1 MKGKQSYIPFKVII
15 GYLLLIA
22 LVVAAGFIIYS
33 ENDVFT
39 STEDKIELEKNK
51 VLKISTFFS
60 KMYETESQARLTI
73 LSNSEQEYQEYLQKT
88 NALKLEIDTLKNLLT
103 TDYQKVLLDSINYL
117 FNKKNENI
125 KQLKSIKNK
134 VLDQVSVK
142 TAIKDITKMEVSL
155 QKLVLKDFVKDP
167 SLLTSYQ
174 RGVLVKYVDY
184 LNQNIPN
191 DKTNS
196 LDEKALDSIL
206 SKSKEVLKEVKNETT
221 KRNEI
226 LNSEEKKLLENE
238 ILISEQLRK
247 IIRIV
252 ENEISIKTSQ
262 NNSEKENS
270 LKKTNKVVTITA
282 IIGLLVTVF
291 FSILILSDFSKSQ
304 SYRKQL
310 EIANLKTKN
319 LLQNREQLIATVSHD
334 IKTPLSTILGYSEL
348 LSNSELN
355 TKQIYFNKNIKNS
368 SDYISQLV
376 QDLLDLTQIE
386 AGKIT
391 LEKTAFNLPNLI
403 DEIAKNGQ
411 SVYQKKEIN
420 LLIEIDETLNKNII
434 SDAFRLKQILTN
446 IIGNAYK
453 FTENGTI
460 KISANTN
467 LQSKIIAIKIED
479 TGIGIEES
487 KRELIFEEFTQANEN
502 IEKSYGGSGLGLTI
516 SKKLTEILSGKISVK
531 SEVNKGSV
539 FEISIPLEFDNS
551 NKNEAKTSTKN
562 HKNYIAIVVD
572 DDSNL
577 LQLTSEILKQNN
589 FTTHSFTSGK
599 DAFEFAKNNTF
610 DILIT
615 DIQMPLLDGFEL
627 LKSLQENKLL
637 SQNQPIIALTGR
649 TDLSEK
655 EYLNYGFTAILKK
668 PYSPN
673 YLIQIVNSN
682 LNNETFK
689 ADFEENNLEG
699 NNSNTSYSLSLLNSF
714 FPKDSFAINEVLL
727 SFIKTTNQ
735 NLENLETAILE
746 NNTLEIK
753 EIAHKMYPMFKQ
765 IQSNEIA
772 NLLEDLERNVSV
784 DNDLKSKFETIKKK
798 IKIVF
803 NNLKREI
810 L

>member
-73 LSNSEQEYQEYLQKT
+73 LSNSEQEYQEYLQKS

-167 SLLTSYQ
+167 ALLTNYQ
-174 RGVLVKYVDY
+174 RSVLVKYVDY

-247 IIRIV
+247 IIRVI
-252 ENEISIKTSQ
+252 ENEIIVKTSQ

-403 DEIAKNGQ
+403 DEIAKNIQ
-411 SVYQKKEIN
+411 SVYNKKEIN
-420 LLIEIDETLNKNII
+420 LQFEIDESFNKNII

-460 KISANTN
+460 KISANAN
-467 LQSKIIAIKIED
+467 LQPKIIAIKIED

-502 IEKSYGGSGLGLTI
+502 IEKNYGGSGLGLTI
-516 SKKLTEILSGKISVK
+516 SKKLTEILGGKISVK

-551 NKNEAKTSTKN
+551 SINEAKTSTKN

-599 DAFEFAKNNTF
+599 EAFEFAKNNTF

-673 YLIQIVNSN
+673 YLIQIVNSS
-682 LNNETFK
+682 LNNENFK
-689 ADFEENNLEG
+689 ANFEENNLEE

-714 FPKDSFAINEVLL
+714 FPNDNTAINEVLL
-727 SFIKTTNQ
+727 SFMKTTNQ
-735 NLENLETAILE
+735 NLEHLETVIIE

-765 IQSNEIA
+765 IQSSEIA
-772 NLLEDLERNVSV
+772 NLLEDLEKNASV
-784 DNDLKSKFETIKKK
+784 DNDLKSKFETINQK

-803 NNLKREI
+803 NNLKRKI
-810 L
+810 N